1 MLAKALL
8 IHLDA
13 KPGVEATVEE
23 LLLGSLPAA
32 RAETWTR
39 AWSFLRFGRGEYAV
53 FAAFADEQARQAH
66 LQGPVALTLTAR
78 AGELLMKEPRFERID
93 ILACK
98 VPVVIPRRD
107 DSKGL
112 LLSFKARAGHE
123 SDVEQFLRGARL
135 YVVEETGT
143 TAWFA
148 VRFEDG
154 DYGIIDTFP
163 DNGARFAH
171 LTGHVPRELAKH
183 ALSLLGSMPDIH
195 MLNVLAESFQT

>member
-1 MLAKALL
+1 MVTKALL
-8 IHLDA
+8 VHVDA
-13 KPGVEATVEE
+13 RPGMEATVEE
-23 LLLGSLPAA
+23 LMLGILPSA
-32 RAETWTR
+32 RSETWTR
-39 AWSFLRFGRGEYAV
+39 AWTALRFGRGEYAI

-66 LQGPVALTLTAR
+66 LQGPVALGLTAR
-78 AGELLMKEPRFERID
+78 AGQLFTKQPRFERID
-93 ILACK
+93 VLASK
-98 VPVVIPRRD
+98 LPVVVPRRD

-112 LLSFKARAGHE
+112 LLSFKARAGHDGE
-123 SDVEQFLRGARL
+123 VEQFLRAARM
-135 YVVEETGT
+135 YVAEESGT

-154 DYGIIDTFP
+154 DYGIVDMFP

-195 MLNVLAESFQT
+195 MLNVLAESFQA